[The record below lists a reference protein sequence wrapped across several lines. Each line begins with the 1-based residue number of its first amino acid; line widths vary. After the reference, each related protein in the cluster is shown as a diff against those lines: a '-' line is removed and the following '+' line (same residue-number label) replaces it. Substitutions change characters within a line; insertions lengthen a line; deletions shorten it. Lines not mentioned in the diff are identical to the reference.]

1 MKERHGAGRC
11 FPAPCALLGF
21 VCFLFSQQF
30 PFLAVVLL
38 FGDEAFLHHLS
49 VPAEF
54 VGDFFCF
61 LGFFGRL
68 CFGVLGGVV
77 CAFLL
82 VLFQEAEQAVK
93 GLRDLLFHGP
103 GGVFLRLGLL
113 GLGDVG
119 VVIRKVAYD
128 AGVLF
133 AYFTNRKYVF
143 QSRDPKM
150 LLEFLKFV
158 GSRVTT
164 LLSDMFIMWLM
175 VSVLGINDWIAT
187 LTSAVVVTVLNYV
200 FSKVLVFRRNG
211 E

>member
-1 MKERHGAGRC
+1 MTEFLKKHREIIAYLIVGVLTTLVSWIVY
-11 FPAPCALLGF
+11 ALLR
-21 VCFLFSQQF
+21 VILDMENPVQVQI
-30 PFLAVVLL
+30 AV
-38 FGDEAFLHHLS
+38 FMRWF
-49 VPAEF
+49 
-54 VGDFFCF
+54 
-61 LGFFGRL
+61 
-68 CFGVLGGVV
+68 
-77 CAFLL
+77 
-82 VLFQEAEQAVK
+82 
-93 GLRDLLFHGP
+93 
-103 GGVFLRLGLL
+103 
-113 GLGDVG
+113 
-119 VVIRKVAYD
+119 

-200 FSKVLVFRRNG
+200 FSKLLVFRRNG